1 MYFFKRSGK
10 QYLDLQGTLVLT
22 HNKEI
27 VATRSKSAGP
37 TAVYNARYV
46 ENIAA
51 RGWLDKL
58 RATRAAL
65 AFIWGKSTA
74 LETEAIKGG
83 RCG

>member
-1 MYFFKRSGK
+1 MYFYKRGGK
-10 QYLDLQGTLVLT
+10 QHLDLQGTLVLT
-22 HNKEI
+22 HNAEI

-51 RGWLDKL
+51 RSRRDKL
-58 RATRAAL
+58 AASMAAL
-65 AFIWGKSTA
+65 RFIWGKSTA
-74 LETEAIKGG
+74 LETETVKGG